1 MNMNDPYRNSPR
13 APLAGVPLGSSTKS
27 KKSKKSK
34 KVKSGETKVFRIM
47 TVLLA
52 GVAVIT
58 LYTLSFGK
66 EGNYVYVVVATDNI
80 TSRIEVKN
88 SNYTTKKVEVASLEI
103 DTFSAATSEQALA
116 ALEPLGSMLYSHPVY
131 EGQQIRKTMLT
142 DVDNLKPNER
152 LVAVRAQAVR
162 AVAATVKSGDKV
174 DIYVSD
180 TSGLTIL
187 LGQGIEV
194 VAVTLEASQLDS
206 IAAEQL
212 TNPDVKLTDYAAT
225 NPIGGT
231 YILRVPV
238 GDVAKY
244 IASDIGGVL
253 TLSARSLA
261 GEATA
266 PVTVDIYGI
275 LCPDSTLPQCTRSR

>member
-1 MNMNDPYRNSPR
+1 MNDYYMNSPR
-13 APLAGVPLGSSTKS
+13 APLAGVPLGSTK
-27 KKSKKSK
+27 KPKKSK
-34 KVKSGETKVFRIM
+34 KVKSGETKVFRIL

-58 LYTLSFGK
+58 LFTLGFGDN
-66 EGNYVYVVVATDNI
+66 GNYVYVVVAEDNI
-80 TSRIEVKN
+80 ASRIEVKN
-88 SNYTTKKVEVASLEI
+88 GSYTTKKVEVANLET
-103 DTFSAATSEQALA
+103 DTFSAVTSAEALA
-116 ALEPLGSMLYSHPVY
+116 TIESLGTMMYSHPVY
-131 EGQQIRKTMLT
+131 AGQQIRKTMLT
-142 DVDNLKPNER
+142 AMDNLKPNER

-180 TSGLTIL
+180 ANGLTIL
-187 LGQGIEV
+187 LGQDIEV
-194 VAVTLEASQLDS
+194 VAVTLEASQLES

-212 TNPDVKLTDYAAT
+212 TNPDVKLSDYAST

-253 TLSARSLA
+253 TLSARSSV
-261 GEATA
+261 GVYTA

-275 LCPDSTLPQCTRSR
+275 LCPDSITPQCVRSR

>member
-13 APLAGVPLGSSTKS
+13 TPLAGVPLGSSTKS

-34 KVKSGETKVFRIM
+34 KVKSGETKIFRIM

-52 GVAVIT
+52 GIAVVT
-58 LYTLSFGK
+58 LFTLSFGNS
-66 EGNYVYVVVATDNI
+66 GNYVYVVVAEDNI
-80 TSRIEVKN
+80 ASRIEVKN
-88 SNYTTKKVEVASLEI
+88 SNYITQEVEVTNLEA
-103 DTFSAATSEQALA
+103 DTFSAATSEQAI
-116 ALEPLGSMLYSHPVY
+116 ALMDSIGSMTYSHPVY
-131 EGQQIRKTMLT
+131 KGQQIRKTMLT
-142 DVDNLKPNER
+142 DTVLLKPDER

-180 TSGLTIL
+180 STGLTIL

-194 VAVTLEASQLDS
+194 VAVTLEASQLES

-212 TNPDVKLTDYAAT
+212 TNPDVKLEDYASA

-253 TLSARSLA
+253 TLSTRSLA
-261 GEATA
+261 GIDTA

-275 LCPDSTLPQCTRSR
+275 LCPDNTLPQCTRSR